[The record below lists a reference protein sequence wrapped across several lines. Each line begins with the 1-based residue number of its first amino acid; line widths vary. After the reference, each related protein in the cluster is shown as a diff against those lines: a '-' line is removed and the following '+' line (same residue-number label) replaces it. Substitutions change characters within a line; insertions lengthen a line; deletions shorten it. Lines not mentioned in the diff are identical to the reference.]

1 MHELP
6 TGGSFF
12 ANRRLFFLVTARD
25 SRACRSICWR
35 REVYTRM
42 AVTRLIPLHINKGK
56 TIAQCLADRL
66 EYGKNGRK
74 TEDGKYIS
82 SYECDLRTADEEF
95 LLAKRQYLHI
105 TGRKQEKDVIAYQ
118 IRQSFKPGEIS
129 PEKANEIG
137 YELAKQ
143 FTKGRHAFI
152 VATHTDRAHIHN
164 HIYFNSTS
172 LDCKRKF
179 RDFRFSWKALSR
191 ISDRICL
198 EHGLSI
204 VEPNR
209 RKSKKQI
216 EHPKRPSQRKR
227 LRMVIDAALEKRPKD
242 FDELIKLLE
251 ADGYEFKN
259 GKHPA
264 FRESGKKKFLRL
276 RSLGEGYSEEEL
288 RAVISGKSN
297 LLIDIQEKLS
307 QGKGAGY
314 ERWAKVFNLKQMAQ
328 VMCFLQ
334 ENGLTSYDELSK
346 KTDEMTARFNQLSEM
361 IKISEKRLA
370 EIAVLRTHIINYS
383 KTRNVYVAYR
393 KAGYS
398 RKFYEAHR
406 EEITLHKA
414 AKEAFNQ
421 LNVKKIPR
429 VKELNMEYAE
439 VMKQKKEAYA
449 EYRSV
454 RKEMQDYVIARKI
467 AATILEIDLEAEV
480 RKRQEQEKEKDTKR
494 DTCR

>member
-1 MHELP
+1 
-6 TGGSFF
+6 
-12 ANRRLFFLVTARD
+12 
-25 SRACRSICWR
+25 
-35 REVYTRM
+35 M

-56 TIAQCLADRL
+56 TIAQCLTDRL

-82 SYECDLRTADEEF
+82 SYECDPRTADEEF

-137 YELAKQ
+137 YELAKR

-204 VEPNR
+204 VEPKR
-209 RKSKKQI
+209 RKAKKQI
-216 EHPKRPSQRKR
+216 EHPKRPS
-227 LRMVIDAALEKRPKD
+227 LRDGLRAAIDVVLKKKPKD

-251 ADGYEFKN
+251 ADGYEFKD

-264 FRESGKKKFLRL
+264 FRGTGQKRFLRL
-276 RSLGEGYSEEEL
+276 RSLGDGYSEEEL
-288 RAVISGKSN
+288 RAVISGKSELRRKEKKPQRRFKPGLN

-307 QGKGAGY
+307 RGKGAGY

-346 KTDEMTARFNQLSEM
+346 KTDEMIARFNQLSEI

-406 EEITLHKA
+406 EEIMLHKA

-439 VMKQKKEAYA
+439 VMKQKKAAYE

-454 RKEMQDYVIARKI
+454 RKEMQDYVIARKT
-467 AATILEIDLEAEV
+467 AATILEIDLEAEA

-494 DTCR
+494 DTGR

>member
-1 MHELP
+1 
-6 TGGSFF
+6 
-12 ANRRLFFLVTARD
+12 
-25 SRACRSICWR
+25 
-35 REVYTRM
+35 M

-56 TIAQCLADRL
+56 TIAQCLTDRL

-82 SYECDLRTADEEF
+82 SYECDPRTADEEF

-105 TGRKQEKDVIAYQ
+105 TGRKQKKDVIAYQ
-118 IRQSFKPGEIS
+118 IRQSFKPGEIP

-137 YELAKQ
+137 YELAKR

-164 HIYFNSTS
+164 HVYFNSTS
-172 LDCKRKF
+172 LDSKRKF
-179 RDFRFSWKALSR
+179 RDFRFSWEALSR

-204 VEPNR
+204 VEPKR
-209 RKSKKQI
+209 RKGKKQI
-216 EHPKRPSQRKR
+216 ERPKRPS
-227 LRMVIDAALEKRPKD
+227 LRDGLRAAIGAALEKKPKD
-242 FDELIKLLE
+242 FEELIKLLE
-251 ADGYEFKN
+251 TDGYEFKN
-259 GKHPA
+259 GKYPA
-264 FRESGKKKFLRL
+264 FRGTGQKRFLRL
-276 RSLGEGYSEEEL
+276 RSLGDGYSEEEL
-288 RAVISGKSN
+288 RAVISGKSGSRRKEKKPQRRTKPGLN

-307 QGKGAGY
+307 QGKGTGY

-346 KTDEMTARFNQLSEM
+346 KTDEMTARFNQLSDI
-361 IKISEKRLA
+361 IKTSEKRLA

-406 EEITLHKA
+406 EEIMLHKA

-439 VMKQKKEAYA
+439 VMKQKKDAYA

-454 RKEMQDYVIARKI
+454 RKEMQDYVIARKT
-467 AATILEIDLEAEV
+467 AATILEIDPEAEA

-494 DTCR
+494 YTER

>member
-1 MHELP
+1 
-6 TGGSFF
+6 
-12 ANRRLFFLVTARD
+12 
-25 SRACRSICWR
+25 
-35 REVYTRM
+35 M

-56 TIAQCLADRL
+56 TIAQCLTDRL

-82 SYECDLRTADEEF
+82 SYECDPRTADEEF

-137 YELAKQ
+137 YELAMR

-172 LDCKRKF
+172 LDRKRKF
-179 RDFRFSWKALSR
+179 RDFRFSWRALSR

-204 VEPNR
+204 VEPKR

-216 EHPKRPSQRKR
+216 ERPKRPSFRDG
-227 LRMVIDAALEKRPKD
+227 LRTAIDAALERKPKD

-264 FRESGKKKFLRL
+264 FRGTGQKRFLRL
-276 RSLGEGYSEEEL
+276 RSLGDGYSEEEL
-288 RAVISGKSN
+288 RAVISGKSGSRRKEKKPQRRTKPGLN
-297 LLIDIQEKLS
+297 LLIDIQEKLN

-406 EEITLHKA
+406 EEIMLHKA

-439 VMKQKKEAYA
+439 VMKQKKAAYA

-454 RKEMQDYVIARKI
+454 RKEMQDYVIARKT
-467 AATILEIDLEAEV
+467 AATILEIDLEAEA
-480 RKRQEQEKEKDTKR
+480 RKRQEQEKEKATKR
-494 DTCR
+494 NTGR

>member
-1 MHELP
+1 
-6 TGGSFF
+6 
-12 ANRRLFFLVTARD
+12 
-25 SRACRSICWR
+25 
-35 REVYTRM
+35 M
-42 AVTRLIPLHINKGK
+42 A
-56 TIAQCLADRL
+56 
-66 EYGKNGRK
+66 
-74 TEDGKYIS
+74 
-82 SYECDLRTADEEF
+82 
-95 LLAKRQYLHI
+95 
-105 TGRKQEKDVIAYQ
+105 
-118 IRQSFKPGEIS
+118 
-129 PEKANEIG
+129 
-137 YELAKQ
+137 
-143 FTKGRHAFI
+143 
-152 VATHTDRAHIHN
+152 
-164 HIYFNSTS
+164 
-172 LDCKRKF
+172 
-179 RDFRFSWKALSR
+179 
-191 ISDRICL
+191 
-198 EHGLSI
+198 
-204 VEPNR
+204 
-209 RKSKKQI
+209 
-216 EHPKRPSQRKR
+216 
-227 LRMVIDAALEKRPKD
+227 IDAALEKKPKD

-264 FRESGKKKFLRL
+264 FRESGKKNFLRL

-288 RAVISGKSN
+288 LAVISGKSESRRKEKKTQRRTKPGLN

-406 EEITLHKA
+406 EEIMLHKA

-429 VKELNMEYAE
+429 VKELNVEYAE
-439 VMKQKKEAYA
+439 VMKQKKAAYA
-449 EYRSV
+449 
-454 RKEMQDYVIARKI
+454 Q
-467 AATILEIDLEAEV
+467 
-480 RKRQEQEKEKDTKR
+480 
-494 DTCR
+494 

>member
-1 MHELP
+1 
-6 TGGSFF
+6 
-12 ANRRLFFLVTARD
+12 
-25 SRACRSICWR
+25 
-35 REVYTRM
+35 M
-42 AVTRLIPLHINKGK
+42 A
-56 TIAQCLADRL
+56 
-66 EYGKNGRK
+66 
-74 TEDGKYIS
+74 
-82 SYECDLRTADEEF
+82 
-95 LLAKRQYLHI
+95 
-105 TGRKQEKDVIAYQ
+105 
-118 IRQSFKPGEIS
+118 
-129 PEKANEIG
+129 
-137 YELAKQ
+137 
-143 FTKGRHAFI
+143 
-152 VATHTDRAHIHN
+152 
-164 HIYFNSTS
+164 
-172 LDCKRKF
+172 
-179 RDFRFSWKALSR
+179 
-191 ISDRICL
+191 
-198 EHGLSI
+198 
-204 VEPNR
+204 
-209 RKSKKQI
+209 
-216 EHPKRPSQRKR
+216 
-227 LRMVIDAALEKRPKD
+227 IDAALEKKPKD
-242 FDELIKLLE
+242 FDKLIKLLE

-264 FRESGKKKFLRL
+264 FRGTGQKRFLRL

-288 RAVISGKSN
+288 LAVISGKSKSRRKEKKTQRRTKPGLN

-406 EEITLHKA
+406 EEIMLHKA

-429 VKELNMEYAE
+429 VKELNVEYAE
-439 VMKQKKEAYA
+439 VLKQKKAAYA

-454 RKEMQDYVIARKI
+454 RKEMQDYVIARKT
-467 AATILEIDLEAEV
+467 AATILEIDLEAEA
-480 RKRQEQEKEKDTKR
+480 RKSQEQEKDTKR
-494 DTCR
+494 DTGR

>member
-1 MHELP
+1 M
-6 TGGSFF
+6 
-12 ANRRLFFLVTARD
+12 
-25 SRACRSICWR
+25 
-35 REVYTRM
+35 
-42 AVTRLIPLHINKGK
+42 
-56 TIAQCLADRL
+56 
-66 EYGKNGRK
+66 
-74 TEDGKYIS
+74 
-82 SYECDLRTADEEF
+82 
-95 LLAKRQYLHI
+95 
-105 TGRKQEKDVIAYQ
+105 
-118 IRQSFKPGEIS
+118 
-129 PEKANEIG
+129 
-137 YELAKQ
+137 
-143 FTKGRHAFI
+143 
-152 VATHTDRAHIHN
+152 
-164 HIYFNSTS
+164 
-172 LDCKRKF
+172 
-179 RDFRFSWKALSR
+179 
-191 ISDRICL
+191 
-198 EHGLSI
+198 
-204 VEPNR
+204 
-209 RKSKKQI
+209 
-216 EHPKRPSQRKR
+216 
-227 LRMVIDAALEKRPKD
+227 
-242 FDELIKLLE
+242 IKLLE

-264 FRESGKKKFLRL
+264 FRESGKKNFLRL

-288 RAVISGKSN
+288 LAVISGKSESRRKEKKTQRRTKPGLN

-328 VMCFLQ
+328 VMCL
-334 ENGLTSYDELSK
+334 

-454 RKEMQDYVIARKI
+454 RKEMQDYVIARKT
-467 AATILEIDLEAEV
+467 AATILEIDLEAEA
-480 RKRQEQEKEKDTKR
+480 RKRQAQEKEKDTKR
-494 DTCR
+494 DTGR